1 MDDVHAARGLTKAT
15 GQRLPSCDA
24 DQMGVERMESLPAGL
39 QNSLRPREVI
49 AENEADEQQ
58 KCIRYNDL
66 LASAVI
72 LPQHGAHGHQRRPA
86 ERCSG
91 RRKLARSGVFG
102 WRGTPRMAG
111 IPRSS
116 DSSGGAKRRLG
127 ARLAAAFRRLRAC
140 RTASNTN
147 PDTIQYQIMKRC
159 DILSRSCRSAKSAAT
174 AAIAR
179 SSLASR
185 VMGRNSTQPVANHPK
200 NAKTRQADR
209 RIINHLQTA

>member
-1 MDDVHAARGLTKAT
+1 MDDVHQSPYGDLRAQGLAELQSSFDTRELLWAVEDLNRFCAQWKRELRDDLLAVHNMAHTVINGAPPSAAPG
-15 GQRLPSCDA
+15 
-24 DQMGVERMESLPAGL
+24 EESLPGAAYSVGEE
-39 QNSLRPREVI
+39 LRE
-49 AENEADEQQ
+49 
-58 KCIRYNDL
+58 
-66 LASAVI
+66 
-72 LPQHGAHGHQRRPA
+72 
-86 ERCSG
+86 
-91 RRKLARSGVFG
+91 
-102 WRGTPRMAG
+102 WAG

-147 PDTIQYQIMKRC
+147 PDTIQYQIRKRC
-159 DILSRSCRSAKSAAT
+159 DILSRFCRSAKSAAT

-200 NAKTRQADR
+200 DAKTRQADR
-209 RIINHLQTA
+209 RIINNLQTA